1 MLSEK
6 YINAFI
12 KDLSETN
19 ENSSILKEDRVVKL
33 PKKPIYAKIYNAPLN
48 LFKKY
53 PAIADPIILTNIV
66 AAGRPKILKFKR
78 VRR

>member
-33 PKKPIYAKIYNAPLN
+33 PKKPI
-48 LFKKY
+48 
-53 PAIADPIILTNIV
+53 
-66 AAGRPKILKFKR
+66 
-78 VRR
+78 

>member
-1 MLSEK
+1 MLREK
-6 YINAFI
+6 YINALT

-33 PKKPIYAKIYNAPLN
+33 PKKPTYTKIYSEPLN

-53 PAIADPIILTNIV
+53 PAIADPIIFTNIV
-66 AAGRPKILKFKR
+66 AEGRPKIVKFKR
-78 VRR
+78 VKK